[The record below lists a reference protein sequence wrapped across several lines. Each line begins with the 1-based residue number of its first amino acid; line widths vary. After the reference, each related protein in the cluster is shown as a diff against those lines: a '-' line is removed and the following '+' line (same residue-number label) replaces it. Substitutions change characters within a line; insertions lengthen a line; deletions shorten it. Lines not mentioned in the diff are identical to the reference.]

1 MAESPTESQMTSPV
15 SLASE
20 NVTAVAFT
28 AFASVFAWRP
38 DVALRYTISGM
49 RNPAAFNTRA
59 KALPRL
65 PGPTIVMDGFCATLA
80 QHISPRA
87 THKTGASQA
96 GGCYIVRMP
105 RQRKSSPKKS
115 VKILSSKVAYRGPVF
130 SITSDQVKEP
140 SGATVRRD
148 IVRHSGSVVMMAV
161 EGSNL
166 LSRGKSKI
174 RPKEE
179 PRVLLVRQYRYTVND
194 YIWELP
200 AGRIDEGEDE
210 LPAAKRELLEETG
223 YSAERWKRVLF
234 FYVSPGFLD
243 ETMAVYLAE
252 GLRPGK
258 AQPEEDEFIVK
269 RFFTLSQALRLVMR
283 GTVRDAKTIA
293 SILWL
298 NQAING

>member
-1 MAESPTESQMTSPV
+1 
-15 SLASE
+15 
-20 NVTAVAFT
+20 
-28 AFASVFAWRP
+28 
-38 DVALRYTISGM
+38 M
-49 RNPAAFNTRA
+49 RH
-59 KALPRL
+59 
-65 PGPTIVMDGFCATLA
+65 TL
-80 QHISPRA
+80 QVV
-87 THKTGASQA
+87 
-96 GGCYIVRMP
+96 YIVRMP
-105 RQRKSSPKKS
+105 RPRKPSPKKS

-130 SITSDQVKEP
+130 TITSDQVKEP

-166 LSRGKSKI
+166 LSRGKQAVKSD
-174 RPKEE
+174 EE

-194 YIWELP
+194 FIWELP

-252 GLRPGK
+252 GLK
-258 AQPEEDEFIVK
+258 AGQAHPEEDESIAK
-269 RFFTLSQALRLVMR
+269 RFFPLSQALRLVMR
-283 GTVRDAKTIA
+283 GAIRDATTIS